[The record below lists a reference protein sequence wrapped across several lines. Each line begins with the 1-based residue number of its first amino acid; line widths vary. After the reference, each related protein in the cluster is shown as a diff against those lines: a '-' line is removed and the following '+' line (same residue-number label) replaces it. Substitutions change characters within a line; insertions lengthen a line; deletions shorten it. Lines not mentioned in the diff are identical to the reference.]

1 MTRAMRIL
9 DLRGRRFVLGPRTWL
24 MGVVNVT
31 PDSFSDG
38 GLYLDAG
45 KAVARGLELAAE
57 GADILDVGGEST
69 RPGSRPT
76 PEAEE
81 MERIVPVIAALREKT
96 SVLISVDTT
105 KAAVARAALD
115 AGADIVNDTSALRF
129 DPAMAGTVARSGAGL
144 VLMHMQGTPLTMQDA
159 PRYGDIL
166 GEISAFLA
174 ERIRVAAA
182 AGIPE
187 ERLIVDPGVGF
198 GKTFEDNL
206 TLLRGQEAFHALGR
220 PLLMGFSRKAF
231 LGRILDRPPAERLEG
246 TIAAAVLAVERGAH
260 ILRVHDVGPVARA
273 VRTAEA
279 ILADGSGDAEPAG
292 KGTGTTAAGAGER
305 EAGRVR

>member
-1 MTRAMRIL
+1 MTRETRLL
-9 DLRGRRFVLGPRTWL
+9 DIRGRRFLLGPRTWL

-81 MERIVPVIAALREKT
+81 RRRVVPVVAALRKRT
-96 SVLISVDTT
+96 AALISVDTT
-105 KAAVARAALD
+105 KAAVAEAALD
-115 AGADIVNDTSALRF
+115 AGADIVNDTSAFRF
-129 DPAMAGTVARSGAGL
+129 DPAMAGVAARSGAGV

-159 PRYGDIL
+159 PRYDDLL
-166 GEISAFLA
+166 GEIGAFLA
-174 ERIRVAAA
+174 ERIRVAVA
-182 AGIPE
+182 AGVRA
-187 ERLIVDPGVGF
+187 ERVIVDPGIGF
-198 GKTFEDNL
+198 GKTIEDNL
-206 TLLRGQEAFHALGR
+206 ELLRRPEIFHGLGR
-220 PLLMGFSRKAF
+220 PLLLGFSRKAF
-231 LGRILDRPPAERLEG
+231 LGRILERPPSERLEG

-279 ILADGSGDAEPAG
+279 ILGEGAARGAGSGA
-292 KGTGTTAAGAGER
+292 AAGGPGEGKAGD
-305 EAGRVR
+305 VR